1 MACTKIYRLAFEIYQ
16 KHVTVLQDKQGLQDA
31 RNPDNHVNPVSRPT
45 ALPQKSV
52 SHLDRV
58 STGSDSDLVTPWGV
72 KNH

>member
-45 ALPQKSV
+45 
-52 SHLDRV
+52 D
-58 STGSDSDLVTPWGV
+58 G
-72 KNH
+72 